1 MLMNPCSFEFH
12 HTYSVQL
19 KMHHYI
25 MFSLKY
31 AHFTKNVN
39 NMITFKF
46 LHANIHEGAW
56 LIIFWGEGVNYTNSP
71 AQCLI
76 SVHSCHPL

>member
-56 LIIFWGEGVNYTNSP
+56 LIIFWGGGG
-71 AQCLI
+71 
-76 SVHSCHPL
+76 

>member
-31 AHFTKNVN
+31 AHSTKNAN
-39 NMITFKF
+39 YMITFKF

-56 LIIFWGEGVNYTNSP
+56 LIIFLGGG
-71 AQCLI
+71 
-76 SVHSCHPL
+76 